1 MDYDGLMIKYK
12 YRASP
17 VLTEDERANQ
27 LHQNEKVDLGDNK
40 VMDDAAVIHLSS
52 GYMEVVD
59 KWYAIKGF
67 LTVPSLALFLLFTW
81 GVYDFTS
88 TMYMSTYPGVREIFF
103 WGFGTG
109 AVIIFLLAWFCSFML
124 RVECFRWTHY
134 PVRFDRK
141 NRLVHVFSVDGEV
154 YSAPG
159 TTFSLRL
166 DVIQKQDLSGRITI
180 FADMC
185 WRKIAKRC

>member
-27 LHQNEKVDLGDNK
+27 LHQNEKIDLGDKK

-67 LTVPSLALFLLFTW
+67 LTVPSLALLVLFAAGVIYIPCNMFVHFFCSRIMTDGFIPSVLLLFLCQ
-81 GVYDFTS
+81 
-88 TMYMSTYPGVREIFF
+88 F
-103 WGFGTG
+103 WPLCS
-109 AVIIFLLAWFCSFML
+109 VI
-124 RVECFRWTHY
+124 
-134 PVRFDRK
+134 
-141 NRLVHVFSVDGEV
+141 
-154 YSAPG
+154 
-159 TTFSLRL
+159 
-166 DVIQKQDLSGRITI
+166 
-180 FADMC
+180 
-185 WRKIAKRC
+185 

>member
-1 MDYDGLMIKYK
+1 
-12 YRASP
+12 
-17 VLTEDERANQ
+17 
-27 LHQNEKVDLGDNK
+27 
-40 VMDDAAVIHLSS
+40 MDDAAVIHLSS

-67 LTVPSLALFLLFTW
+67 LTVPSLALLVLFAAGVIYIPCNMFVHFFLQQDYDGWFYTIGFIALF
-81 GVYDFTS
+81 VS
-88 TMYMSTYPGVREIFF
+88 I
-103 WGFGTG
+103 
-109 AVIIFLLAWFCSFML
+109 LASLFCYLML

-159 TTFSLRL
+159 KTFSLRL

>member
-27 LHQNEKVDLGDNK
+27 LHQNEKIDLGDKK

-67 LTVPSLALFLLFTW
+67 LTVPSLALLVLFC
-81 GVYDFTS
+81 
-88 TMYMSTYPGVREIFF
+88 R
-103 WGFGTG
+103 
-109 AVIIFLLAWFCSFML
+109 
-124 RVECFRWTHY
+124 
-134 PVRFDRK
+134 
-141 NRLVHVFSVDGEV
+141 
-154 YSAPG
+154 
-159 TTFSLRL
+159 
-166 DVIQKQDLSGRITI
+166 
-180 FADMC
+180 
-185 WRKIAKRC
+185 RCNLYTL

>member
-27 LHQNEKVDLGDNK
+27 LYQNEKVDLGDKK

-59 KWYAIKGF
+59 KWYAVKGF

-88 TMYMSTYPGVREIFF
+88 TMIYEY
-103 WGFGTG
+103 
-109 AVIIFLLAWFCSFML
+109 
-124 RVECFRWTHY
+124 
-134 PVRFDRK
+134 
-141 NRLVHVFSVDGEV
+141 
-154 YSAPG
+154 
-159 TTFSLRL
+159 
-166 DVIQKQDLSGRITI
+166 LSGRQRDL
-180 FADMC
+180 FSGDLALVQ
-185 WRKIAKRC
+185 